1 MKCKQLARVIA
12 MSAMPFLAVTL
23 LAQGNSGPNAT
34 WKQNTAKST
43 CTVAAA
49 GGTCAPPPQVPTTRK
64 MEDLGGGLIRIA
76 NDGVNAMGERTGNRI
91 VARRDGQEYPIA
103 AMNQAGYLTIA
114 FTVKSPNPWVADYVT
129 KLDGKVTSTATETI
143 TADGKT
149 MTVTVKNV
157 SPQSGQATTNVVQV
171 WDRQ

>member
-1 MKCKQLARVIA
+1 MAVSAIA
-12 MSAMPFLAVTL
+12 FLAITL
-23 LAQGNSGPNAT
+23 VAQGNNGPNAT

-43 CTVAAA
+43 CTVAGP
-49 GGTCAPPPQVPTTRK
+49 GGTCAAAPKVPTTRT
-64 MEDLGGGLIRIA
+64 MQDYGGGFVRIT
-76 NDGVNAMGERTGNRI
+76 NDGVSATGQRTGNRI

-103 AMNQAGYLTIA
+103 AMNQTGFVTIA
-114 FTVKSPNPWVADYVT
+114 FTVKSTSPWTADYVT

-149 MTVTVKNV
+149 MTTTIKNLN
-157 SPQSGQATTNVVQV
+157 PQTGQPTTNVVQV